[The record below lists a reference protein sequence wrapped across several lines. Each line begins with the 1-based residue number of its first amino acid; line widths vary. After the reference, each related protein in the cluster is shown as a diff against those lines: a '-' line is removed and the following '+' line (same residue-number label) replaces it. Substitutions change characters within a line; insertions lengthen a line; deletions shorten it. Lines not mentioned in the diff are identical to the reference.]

1 MTYEACNFQSVEG
14 TEFSDDI
21 DAMEDVEEN
30 PPTGPSSSEILSWY
44 EQVAESAPEPLPL
57 IPGSFERGVIGG
69 MSTNDVLMI
78 KGLIDSRVYIQ
89 FLDLSLFS
97 RDSTHTL

>member
-1 MTYEACNFQSVEG
+1 MSLPVTFEAWDIQAIEG
-14 TEFSDDI
+14 TETSDDI

-30 PPTGPSSSEILSWY
+30 PPTGPSPSDILSWY

-57 IPGSFERGVIGG
+57 IPGSFERGIIGG

-78 KGLIDSRVYIQ
+78 KGLIDPPVYLI
-89 FLDLSLFS
+89 
-97 RDSTHTL
+97 